1 MLEMVSLA
9 YFSFKT
15 GGEKIEIDR
24 LKMIKW
30 EKKLIPV
37 A

>member
-9 YFSFKT
+9 YFSYKT
-15 GGEKIEIDR
+15 GEKIEIAR